1 MDLKIMTKKLKL
13 TKDNMQVL
21 YSFYNK
27 IFPTYGSLEMFHK
40 VQCFLQP
47 ASIWY
52 YLYR

>member
-27 IFPTYGSLEMFHK
+27 IFTTYGSLEMFHK